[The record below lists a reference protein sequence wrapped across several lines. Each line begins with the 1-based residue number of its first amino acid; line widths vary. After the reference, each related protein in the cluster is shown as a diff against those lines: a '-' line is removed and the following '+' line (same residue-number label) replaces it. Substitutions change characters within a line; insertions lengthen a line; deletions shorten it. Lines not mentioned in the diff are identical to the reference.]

1 MGALFRL
8 SNNAV
13 SPAAGTRVVKSAETA
28 VLLEA
33 GQLLDAAKQRVADME
48 EAARRAYEEQRVKGY
63 EDGQED
69 CRAEYA
75 EKMLEVAM
83 QSVEYIEG
91 LEQTIVKVVTEAVER
106 VIGEID
112 AEERIVRIVRTAL
125 NAVRSQQHVVVRV
138 APADEKAVTEAL
150 APMLGGGPGGS
161 GFLNVIMDPRLA
173 AGSCI
178 LESEL
183 GVLDASLDTQLK
195 ALTRAFNAKVK
206 SA

>member
-195 ALTRAFNAKVK
+195 ALSRAFNAKVK

>member
-13 SPAAGTRVVKSAETA
+13 SPAAGTRVVKSAEA
-28 VLLEA
+28 AILLEA
-33 GQLLDAAKQRVADME
+33 DQLLYAAKQRVADME
-48 EAARRAYEEQRVKGY
+48 EAARQAYEEQRIKGY

-83 QSVEYIEG
+83 QSVEYIEN

-112 AEERIVRIVRTAL
+112 ADERIVRIVRTAL
-125 NAVRSQQHVVVRV
+125 NAVRTQQHVVVRV
-138 APADEKAVTEAL
+138 APTDEKAVTGAL
-150 APMLGGGPGGS
+150 APMLGGGPGDA

-173 AGSCI
+173 PGSCI

-183 GVLDASLDTQLK
+183 GVLDASLDTQIK

>member
-8 SNNAV
+8 NNNAV
-13 SPAAGTRVVKSAETA
+13 SPAAGTRVIKSAEA
-28 VLLEA
+28 SILLES

-48 EAARRAYEEQRVKGY
+48 EAARQAYEEQRVKGY

-83 QSVEYIEG
+83 QSVEYIES

-112 AEERIVRIVRTAL
+112 ADERIVRIVRTAL

-173 AGSCI
+173 PGSCI

-195 ALTRAFNAKVK
+195 ALARAFNAKVK

>member
-8 SNNAV
+8 SNNTV
-13 SPAAGTRVVKSAETA
+13 SPAAGARVVKAAEA
-28 VLLEA
+28 AILLEA
-33 GQLLDAAKQRVADME
+33 DELLAAAAQRVAKME
-48 EAARRAYEEQRVKGY
+48 EAARQAYEEQRVKGY

-83 QSVEYIEG
+83 QSVEYIER

-112 AEERIVRIVRTAL
+112 ADERIVRIVRTAL
-125 NAVRSQQHVVVRV
+125 NAVRNQQRVVVRV
-138 APADEKAVTEAL
+138 APADEKAVAEAL
-150 APMLGGGPGGS
+150 APMLAGGPGGS
-161 GFLNVIMDPRLA
+161 SFLNVIMDPRLPP
-173 AGSCI
+173 GSCI

-195 ALTRAFNAKVK
+195 ALARAFNAKVK
-206 SA
+206 SS